1 MLLNWRKTSCLFNF
15 WVCFWAKLSWT
26 PEVNKPN
33 PCAVYGTL
41 SISGCAFV
49 HAVNVTLFHFFARRF
64 SKETKGCSFRG
75 GWGGR
80 LWKCVWLCLF
90 AVCWIKASRGCG
102 WCNKF
107 VLLFYCPVIK
117 RFVVLCADATA
128 AKTKMFFNLSSDIHT
143 GSRWIRSWYKQC
155 GCARVSRWN
164 IMCYCLNKGQT
175 GLCSLSNQS
184 REEVFRSGS
193 ECRRCPCTHRPTL
206 FHFFWLG
213 VVVVIVIIH
222 WSPSFDFVSLHIP
235 PVDVKQQY

>member
-1 MLLNWRKTSCLFNF
+1 MACQRLHEIYLQCCDPRSVYVPKRCWVTLSWHAKPRGFFCLSASSIPEFPVFGKVSSLHTKKKVHDPELWKITRFLFLFFLFLFWPPCRQNDWIKMISKCCRHLCRKRAAAKMLLNWRKTSCLFNF

-90 AVCWIKASRGCG
+90 AVCWIKAITWMRM
-102 WCNKF
+102 
-107 VLLFYCPVIK
+107 V
-117 RFVVLCADATA
+117 
-128 AKTKMFFNLSSDIHT
+128 
-143 GSRWIRSWYKQC
+143 
-155 GCARVSRWN
+155 
-164 IMCYCLNKGQT
+164 
-175 GLCSLSNQS
+175 
-184 REEVFRSGS
+184 
-193 ECRRCPCTHRPTL
+193 
-206 FHFFWLG
+206 
-213 VVVVIVIIH
+213 
-222 WSPSFDFVSLHIP
+222 
-235 PVDVKQQY
+235 

>member
-1 MLLNWRKTSCLFNF
+1 ML
-15 WVCFWAKLSWT
+15 WT
-26 PEVNKPN
+26 
-33 PCAVYGTL
+33 
-41 SISGCAFV
+41 
-49 HAVNVTLFHFFARRF
+49 
-64 SKETKGCSFRG
+64 
-75 GWGGR
+75 
-80 LWKCVWLCLF
+80 WLCFTSLHEDSAKKQR
-90 AVCWIKASRGCG
+90 AVLSEGGEGGDSESVCGCVCLLSVEQKPSRGCG

-206 FHFFWLG
+206 FHFFWLS